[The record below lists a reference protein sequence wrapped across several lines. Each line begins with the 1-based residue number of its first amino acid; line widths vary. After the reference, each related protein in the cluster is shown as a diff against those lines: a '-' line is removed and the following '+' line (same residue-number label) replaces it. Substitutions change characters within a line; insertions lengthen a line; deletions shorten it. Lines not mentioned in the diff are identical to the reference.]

1 MKQLSLLKTRRF
13 LPLFITQFASAF
25 NDNLF
30 KNAIVT
36 LITFRLAEE
45 HGFDSGVVITLVFG
59 VYIFPY
65 IPFSSLA
72 GQLADKY
79 EKSALICR
87 IRIAELL
94 ISCGAAAALIF
105 EDLWWLVILLFLLST
120 KSAFFGPL
128 KFSILPQHLR
138 EEELV
143 AGNGLVSA
151 GTNIAIITGTLFGG
165 LFIMSPYGSLKVSAG
180 IIGVAAAGYI
190 SARFIPRADSAAPGL
205 AVDKNIF
212 RSTAAMLSYPLSD
225 RKIFLSMLGICWF
238 YFLGSVFLAQLPSF
252 TKFSMGGNEQVST
265 FFLVVFSLG
274 VGAGSVLCNKLLHGR
289 VSGRYLSLS
298 LAGVSVF
305 TFLLYIISMKTP
317 HGGSLAPFSGF
328 ISRPQALGVTF
339 SMFMVAAGGGLYSV
353 PVYAILQKV
362 TPSAYMSRVI
372 ASLNVMTSFAMVA
385 AAGMSAAM
393 LALGTGVNAVFLA
406 LAALNVFAI
415 PLAER
420 IRKENDE

>member
-45 HGFDSGVVITLVFG
+45 YGFDSGVVITLVFA
-59 VYIFPY
+59 VYILPY

-72 GQLADKY
+72 GQMADKY
-79 EKSALICR
+79 EKSALIRR
-87 IRIAELL
+87 IRAAEIL
-94 ISCGAAAALIF
+94 ISFGAATALIF
-105 EDLWWLVILLFLLST
+105 ENLWWLVILLFLLST

-138 EEELV
+138 EDELV

-165 LFIMSPYGSLKVSAG
+165 LFILSPYGSLKVSAG

-190 SARFIPRADSAAPGL
+190 SARFIPEAESAAPSL
-205 AVDKNIF
+205 SVDCNIL
-212 RSTAAMLSYPLSD
+212 RSTAAMLSYPFSD
-225 RKIFLSMLGICWF
+225 RKILLSMLGICWF
-238 YFLGSVFLAQLPSF
+238 YFLGSVYLAQLPSF

-274 VGAGSVLCNKLLHGR
+274 VGAGSVLCNRLLHGR

-298 LAGVSVF
+298 LAGVSIF
-305 TFLLYIISMKTP
+305 TLLLYMISMKTA
-317 HGGSLAPFSGF
+317 HGDSLLALAGF
-328 ISRPQALGVTF
+328 ISQPAALGVSL
-339 SMFMVAAGGGLYSV
+339 SMFMVAACGGLYSV

-362 TPSAYMSRVI
+362 TPPAYMSRVI
-372 ASLNVMTSFAMVA
+372 ASLNVMTSFSMVA

-393 LALGTGVNAVFLA
+393 LALGAGVTAVFLA

-420 IRKENDE
+420 IRKANDD